1 MKKISLLV
9 VLASIGL
16 AISTASA
23 QTLDTTKN
31 KVEIKKKT
39 TVGANGKQETKIKM
53 ETKGTPEAVTGAV
66 ESAVTGRARAATPAT
81 PATPATATTPA
92 IPATPAQPAQPSVI
106 VVQPERAKAET
117 VTKVV
122 TVPVPVK
129 APVTTTK
136 TTTTTTR
143 AVKPATRKTT
153 TTRKPVAATSTTT
166 TTTTVKKEE

>member
-1 MKKISLLV
+1 MKKLSLLV

-16 AISTASA
+16 AISTVSA

-39 TVGANGKQETKIKM
+39 TIGANGQQETKIKM
-53 ETKGTPEAVTGAV
+53 ESKGTPEAVTNAV

-81 PATPATATTPA
+81 PATPATATTPV
-92 IPATPAQPAQPSVI
+92 IPAQPASPSVI
-106 VVQPERAKAET
+106 VVQSERVAKPET

-122 TVPVPVK
+122 TVPVRQ
-129 APVTTTK
+129 PVTTTK

-143 AVKPATRKTT
+143 AVKPAARK
-153 TTRKPVAATSTTT
+153 TTRKPVTASASSTTT